1 VDLLKR
7 ELAPILPEA
16 WRLIDQEA
24 GRVLRLNLA
33 ARKLVDVDGPY
44 GWHHA
49 AVNVGRVAPLPRRGE
64 EAPGTEGVAVGV
76 RRVQPLVELRAA
88 FELSM
93 RELDNVARG
102 AEDLALDAVVGAAEK
117 IAHAEDSAVFYGLA
131 DAGIPGIA
139 SATPEASIP
148 LPGSVVE
155 YPRAIAQALGALRQA
170 GVGGPFAL
178 ALGPQLYGELSQGA
192 EEGYPIRKR
201 IEQQLI
207 DGPVVWAPALEG
219 ALVLSV
225 RGGDFALTLGH
236 DLSVGY
242 DWHDKEAIALY
253 LTESFTFRVLEPAAA
268 VHLRRRG
275 EPRRE

>member
-1 VDLLKR
+1 MDLLKR
-7 ELAPILPEA
+7 DLAPILSDA
-16 WRLIDQEA
+16 WRLIDEEA
-24 GRVLRLNLA
+24 SRVLRLHLA

-49 AVNVGRVAPLPRRGE
+49 AVNVGRIAPVTTE
-64 EAPGTEGVAVGV
+64 EGPLRVEGVAVGV
-76 RRVQPLVELRAA
+76 RRVQPLIELRAS

-102 AEDLALDAVVGAAEK
+102 AKDLALDAAVTAAER
-117 IAHAEDSAVFYGLA
+117 IARVEDAAVFYGLEA
-131 DAGIPGIA
+131 AGIQGIVPSSPHQKIA
-139 SATPEASIP
+139 
-148 LPGSVVE
+148 LPASVVD
-155 YPRAIAQALGALRQA
+155 YPRAVAEALEVLRKSGIA
-170 GVGGPFAL
+170 GPFAL
-178 ALGPQLYGELSQGA
+178 ALGPKSYSELSQGA

-207 DGPVVWAPALEG
+207 DGPLVWAPALEG
-219 ALVLSV
+219 ALVLSL
-225 RGGDFALTLGH
+225 RGGDFALTIGH

-268 VHLRRRG
+268 VYLSH
-275 EPRRE
+275 